1 MEAHTLSQLKDLS
14 QLLSDSERGY
24 AEAAQYAK
32 SKPVKELLQ
41 QISRGRASL
50 ITDIAA
56 ELMRAGSTPP
66 EDGTLKGDLHRA
78 WMDIR
83 HALTGADDGSM
94 LDECERGENYLTE
107 RYDTIVSDTALPV
120 DLRKKL
126 LQQRAQI
133 QANLALI
140 TAEKAHAHH

>member
-1 MEAHTLSQLKDLS
+1 
-14 QLLSDSERGY
+14 
-24 AEAAQYAK
+24 
-32 SKPVKELLQ
+32 
-41 QISRGRASL
+41 
-50 ITDIAA
+50 
-56 ELMRAGSTPP
+56 
-66 EDGTLKGDLHRA
+66 
-78 WMDIR
+78 MDIR

-140 TAEKAHAHH
+140 TAEKAHAHN